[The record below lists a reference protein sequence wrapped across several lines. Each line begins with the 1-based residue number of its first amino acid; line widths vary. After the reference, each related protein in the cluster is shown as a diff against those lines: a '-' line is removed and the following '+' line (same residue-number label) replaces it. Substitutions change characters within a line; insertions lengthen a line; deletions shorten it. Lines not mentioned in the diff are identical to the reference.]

1 VEENMTDI
9 LFGVLIGGF
18 IASITPIAIIIIDHK
33 RRQQQLTLEQ
43 LRFERQR
50 LERIFRGNLKRLSK
64 AIDENSYPS
73 DMIMDFILTMPKDV
87 SSKFKGFL
95 ANPNKTNATCKKV
108 CVDVV
113 LSMKKTLSDIDSRI
127 ENIIAQKPKYLKIH
141 QKKS

>member
-1 VEENMTDI
+1 MTDI

-18 IASITPIAIIIIDHK
+18 IASITPIAMIIINHK
-33 RRQQQLTLEQ
+33 RWQQQLTLEQ

-50 LERIFRGNLKRLSK
+50 LERTFRRNLKRLSK
-64 AIDENSYPS
+64 AIHENSYPS

-87 SSKFKGFL
+87 SSKFKRFL
-95 ANPNKTNATCKKV
+95 ANPNKTNATCKKIRIE
-108 CVDVV
+108 VV